1 MTMNHDTILDC
12 LTGVLPAAVTPL
24 TEDGSIDHDG
34 LTANLETWHD
44 IGLSGYLILGSTGEQ
59 PLLSEFDRALVVE
72 TARRAIPDD
81 QVLLVGTGQQGTA
94 ETIESTQ
101 RAADAGADAAL
112 VVAPNYYV
120 PALTVHALVRHYAT
134 IADASPIPI
143 LLYSVPPLTG
153 FALLPAVTGEL
164 AGHENIIGIKDS
176 SGQPSTLL
184 AIRRQTRP
192 DFRILSG
199 SLTYSLGALVDGA
212 ADGLILAMANVAPE
226 LCVEMRE
233 AVRQGDTDHARELHR
248 TLLWLNDTISGV
260 AGYKAAVEERGWA
273 AGPPRSPLLP
283 ASQGARWQIREVLR
297 EVGLVP
303 RS

>member
-1 MTMNHDTILDC
+1 MKRDTILDR

-24 TEDGSIDHDG
+24 TEDGDVDTEG
-34 LTANLETWHD
+34 LTTNLEAWRDT
-44 IGLSGYLILGSTGEQ
+44 GMSGYLILGSTGEQ

-72 TARRAIPDD
+72 TARRTIPDD
-81 QVLLVGTGQQGTA
+81 QLLLVGTGQQGT
-94 ETIESTQ
+94 TESVEATQ

-199 SLTYSLGALVDGA
+199 SLVYSLGALADGA

-226 LCVEMRE
+226 LCVDMWK
-233 AVRQGDTDHARELHR
+233 AARQGDIDHAREIHR

-273 AGPPRSPLLP
+273 AGSPRSPLLP

-297 EVGLVP
+297 DVGLID
-303 RS
+303 

>member
-1 MTMNHDTILDC
+1 MNHEQMLDC
-12 LTGVLPAAVTPL
+12 LTGVIPAAVTPL
-24 TEDGSIDHDG
+24 TDDGSVDHEG
-34 LTANLETWHD
+34 LTANLRAWRD
-44 IGLSGYLILGSTGEQ
+44 MGLSGYLILGSTGEQ

-81 QVLLVGTGQQGTA
+81 QLLLVGTGHQ
-94 ETIESTQ
+94 STQ
-101 RAADAGADAAL
+101 LSIEATKRAADAGADAAL
-112 VVAPNYYV
+112 VVAPNYYI
-120 PALTVHALVRHYAT
+120 PSLTTNALVRHYAA

-153 FALLPAVTGEL
+153 FALLPSVAGEL

-176 SGQPSTLL
+176 SGQPGSLL

-199 SLTYSLGALVDGA
+199 SIVYSLGALADGA
-212 ADGLILAMANVAPE
+212 TDGLILAMANAAPE
-226 LCVEMRE
+226 LCVAMRNAVREGDIERARE
-233 AVRQGDTDHARELHR
+233 AHR

-260 AGYKAAVEERGWA
+260 SGYKAAVEERGWA

-283 ASQGARWQIREVLR
+283 ASEGVRWQIREVLR
-297 EVGLVP
+297 EIGLVS